1 MSCQLK
7 VIEAVVRCAVSDG
20 LLTNRNIGSRL
31 GRISKQDPEDL
42 LVEKSEHIVCAGSHN
57 RIVSEVG
64 LHNFVLVTVD
74 IEEAHI
80 EIRCGYRSGVALGS
94 SLRVLNG
101 IFTRVALGISHLN
114 CSVTLYSVASLNTV
128 TGLVKYSFVT
138 DMLVPHSSVLV
149 EIKR

>member
-1 MSCQLK
+1 M
-7 VIEAVVRCAVSDG
+7 RCTVSDG

-74 IEEAHI
+74 IEKAHI
-80 EIRCGYRSGVALGS
+80 EIRCGCRSGVALGG
-94 SLRVLNG
+94 SLRLNG
-101 IFTRVALGISHLN
+101 CVTRLAFRISHLN
-114 CSVTLYSVASLNTV
+114 CSITQYSVASLHTV
-128 TGLVKYSFVT
+128 ALLVKYCFVA

>member
-1 MSCQLK
+1 M
-7 VIEAVVRCAVSDG
+7 
-20 LLTNRNIGSRL
+20 
-31 GRISKQDPEDL
+31 
-42 LVEKSEHIVCAGSHN
+42 EKSEHIVCAGSHN
-57 RIVSEVG
+57 CIVGVVS

-80 EIRCGYRSGVALGS
+80 EIRCGCRSGVALGT
-94 SLRVLNG
+94 SLRLNSCLA
-101 IFTRVALGISHLN
+101 RLALGISYLN
-114 CSVTLYSVASLNTV
+114 CSISLYSVASLNTV